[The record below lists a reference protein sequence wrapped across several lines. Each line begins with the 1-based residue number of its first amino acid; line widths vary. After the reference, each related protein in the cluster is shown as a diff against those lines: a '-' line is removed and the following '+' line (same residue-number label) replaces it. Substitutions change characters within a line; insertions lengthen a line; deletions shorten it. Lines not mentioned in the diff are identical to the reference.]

1 MPLLSVRDLRT
12 YYYGDAGTVPAV
24 DGVSFDLE
32 EHAALGIVGESGCGK
47 STVAF
52 SIFRLIDEQ
61 AGRIVSGEI
70 FFEGENLLEK
80 PRAEMA
86 RVRGDRMGMIFQNP
100 LTSLNPVHRIG
111 NQIAEAILLHRPV
124 SRAEARRRALD
135 LLTQV
140 GIPSPERRFEEYPH
154 QLSGGMQQRVMIATA
169 LACEPKLLVA
179 DEPTTALD
187 VTIQAQILD
196 LIRALR
202 DRMRMAVILITHNL
216 GLVAEL
222 CDNVLIMYAGK
233 VVERCS
239 SATVFDRPV
248 HPYTEG
254 LIASIPEVDRD
265 VEALHTIPGVVP
277 HFVLPVVG
285 CRFASR
291 CAFVQDLC
299 RRQDPPLAALAPDH
313 HVACWVRAGSGG
325 AHGR

>member
-24 DGVSFDLE
+24 DGGSFDLE

-70 FFEGENLLEK
+70 FFEGENLLK
-80 PRAEMA
+80 KRRAEMA

-111 NQIAEAILLHRPV
+111 DQIAEAVLLHRPV
-124 SRAEARRRALD
+124 SRAEAKRRALD

-140 GIPSPERRFEEYPH
+140 GIPSPERRLEEYPH

-196 LIRALR
+196 LIRELR

-222 CDNVLIMYAGK
+222 CDDVLIMYAGK

-239 SATVFDRPV
+239 SATVFDHPV

-254 LIASIPEVDRD
+254 LIASIPEIDRD
-265 VEALHTIPGVVP
+265 VEELYTIPGVVP
-277 HFVLPVVG
+277 HFVLPVAG
-285 CRFASR
+285 CRFANR
-291 CAFVQDLC
+291 CPLARDIC
-299 RRQDPPLAALAPDH
+299 RRDDPPLAALAPDH
-313 HVACWVRAGSGG
+313 HVACWVRAGDEKVHGG
-325 AHGR
+325 

>member
-1 MPLLSVRDLRT
+1 MPLLTVRDLRT
-12 YYYGDAGTVPAV
+12 YYHGDAGTVPAV

-70 FFEGENLLEK
+70 FFEGENLLGK
-80 PRAEMA
+80 TRAEMA

-111 NQIAEAILLHRPV
+111 DQIAEAILLHRPV
-124 SRAEARRRALD
+124 TRAEARRRALD

-140 GIPSPERRFEEYPH
+140 GIPSPERRLEEYPH

-196 LIRALR
+196 LIRELR

-222 CDNVLIMYAGK
+222 CDDVLIMYAGK

-254 LIASIPEVDRD
+254 LIASIPEIDRD
-265 VEALHTIPGVVP
+265 VEELHTIPGVVP
-277 HFVLPVVG
+277 HFVLPVIG
-285 CRFASR
+285 CRFANR
-291 CAFVQDLC
+291 CSLAQDYC
-299 RRQDPPLAALAPDH
+299 RREDPPLVAIAPDH
-313 HVACWVRAGSGG
+313 HVACWVRTGDRAT
-325 AHGR
+325 HGR

>member
-12 YYYGDAGTVPAV
+12 YYYGRAGTVPAV

-32 EHAALGIVGESGCGK
+32 EDSALGIVGESGCGK

-70 FFEGENLLEK
+70 LFEGADLLK
-80 PRAEMA
+80 KSQAEMTA
-86 RVRGDRMGMIFQNP
+86 VRGDRMGMIFQNP
-100 LTSLNPVHRIG
+100 LTSLNPVFRIG
-111 NQIAEAILLHRPV
+111 DQIAETILLHRGDGPIE
-124 SRAEARRRALD
+124 AERRALE
-135 LLTQV
+135 LLKQV
-140 GIPSPERRFEEYPH
+140 GIPSPERRLEEYPH
-154 QLSGGMQQRVMIATA
+154 QLSGGMQQRVMIAIA

-196 LIRALR
+196 LIRELR
-202 DRMRMAVILITHNL
+202 QRLRMAVILITHNL

-222 CDNVLIMYAGK
+222 CDQVLIMYAGK

-239 SATVFDRPV
+239 IATVFDRPV

-254 LIASIPEVDRD
+254 LIASIPDIDHD
-265 VEALHTIPGVVP
+265 VEELRTIPGVVP
-277 HFVLPVVG
+277 HIVLPVTG
-285 CRFASR
+285 CRFANR
-291 CAFVQDLC
+291 CAVARDIC
-299 RRQDPPLAALAPDH
+299 RTEEPPLVEVASRHD
-313 HVACWVRAGSGG
+313 VACWVRAGDGG
-325 AHGR
+325 VHAG